1 MAGIMISPMAATAA
15 EPVPAIAAKNRDVT
29 IVTMPNPPVNRP
41 VNTLARSIRRLEIP
55 PFPITSPANVNKGTA
70 IRGKE
75 FSPCIM
81 DCTKVVMLIQSM
93 VRMVVR
99 EASPRLTPI
108 GMESSRNRINDT
120 NNKIATISLY
130 SPFSNSS
137 AASFSASS
145 RTSFTLGSKQIRL
158 FS

>member
-29 IVTMPNPPVNRP
+29 MVTIPSPPVNRP

-55 PFPITSPANVNKGTA
+55 PFPITSPAKVNSA
-70 IRGKE
+70 ISGKE

-145 RTSFTLGSKQIRL
+145 STSFTLGSKQIRL